1 MPACAAGSN
10 VQFAHGAELIR
21 TNLHLTQQR
30 LAILGDPAQSC
41 IAHCARLL
49 VDFLQHKMR
58 EAVFFRHAGVP
69 GNVVGGA
76 HHRLAR
82 KVSEAHAGG
91 GDDGHLSIIEK
102 QDLARMGK
110 DGGSIGGDKIFVVP
124 YSDDRRRSVARH
136 HDLVTLSFQN
146 H

>member
-1 MPACAAGSN
+1 MAFLPTRRGFRTGTTRHSPTP
-10 VQFAHGAELIR
+10 IR
-21 TNLHLTQQR
+21 
-30 LAILGDPAQSC
+30 
-41 IAHCARLL
+41 
-49 VDFLQHKMR
+49 K

-76 HHRLAR
+76 HHRLTR

-91 GDDGHLSIIEK
+91 CDDGHFAIVEK
-102 QDLARMGK
+102 QDFARVGK